1 MLPPDL
7 PPPDVLIQMLQT
19 GSMPP
24 GVTPDMILQ
33 LLAAQGAP
41 PELLQQLAQGVMQQ
55 GAIQPQGLA
64 GPGVPPQMQGQLTP
78 EMLNMGVGQGAEAAP
93 GIYQQMIGQ
102 PLGEDEELD
111 RMAMLAQLRQR

>member
-1 MLPPDL
+1 
-7 PPPDVLIQMLQT
+7 
-19 GSMPP
+19 
-24 GVTPDMILQ
+24 VTPDMILQ

-78 EMLNMGVGQGAEAAP
+78 EMLNLGVGQGAAP
-93 GIYQQMIGQ
+93 VPGMFQQMTGQ
-102 PLGEDEELD
+102 PLSEKEELD